1 MRFMAT
7 EDTLYTVGEV
17 AEALKIT
24 VRTLHHWESQGLV
37 TPTER
42 SWSNYRL
49 YTPEDVERIQHI
61 LIYRATGMKLAEIK
75 QLLTGGSSA
84 IEHLRRQRE
93 SLIDQRAHLTDMLT
107 AINELLEKEMT
118 NNKPDLNEIGRI
130 IGDANF
136 AEHQAEAK
144 EQYEGTDDWQI
155 SQQRTSNW
163 DAQDWAANKERFD
176 AVDARLATAVANGV
190 AADSDE
196 AAQLVSEHREVL
208 SEFFPVSY
216 AKHYLISRGY
226 ITDPRFTEYYERQQ
240 EGLAQW
246 LANAIEHVAAAHG
259 VDLENP
265 EWV

>member
-1 MRFMAT
+1 MRSMAT

-17 AEALKIT
+17 AEALEIT

-49 YTPEDVERIQHI
+49 YTPEDVDRIQHI

-75 QLLTGGSSA
+75 KLLSGGSSA
-84 IEHLRRQRE
+84 VEHLRRQRE

-107 AINELLEKEMT
+107 AIDELLEKEMT

-155 SQQRTSNW
+155 SQQRTGNW
-163 DAQDWAANKERFD
+163 GAQDWAANKQKFD
-176 AVDARLATAVANGV
+176 AVDARLAAAVAGGV
-190 AADSDE
+190 APDSDG
-196 AAQLVSEHREVL
+196 AAQLVAEHREVL

-216 AKHYLISRGY
+216 VKHYLISRGY

-246 LANAIEHVAAAHG
+246 LADAIEHVAAANG

-265 EWV
+265 EWD